1 MNTPYCLGKPNISGQ
16 DHNMCDTDTF
26 AIPHLSHMGET
37 VPNVLLSLG
46 VVELMQDFK
55 FNQPGIDKKPLNT
68 GQALF

>member
-1 MNTPYCLGKPNISGQ
+1 
-16 DHNMCDTDTF
+16 MCDTDTF

-55 FNQPGIDKKPLNT
+55 FNQPGIDKKTLNT